1 MRKSVRERRGMRE
14 GKWEE
19 KDENDE
25 RDLRKMI
32 GRVKNEGY
40 IGKGEK
46 GEMRGVR

>member
-19 KDENDE
+19 KDKNDE
-25 RDLRKMI
+25 RDLRNI
-32 GRVKNEGY
+32 IAWVKNEGY

>member
-14 GKWEE
+14 GKWDE
-19 KDENDE
+19 KDKNDE
-25 RDLRKMI
+25 RNLRKMI

-40 IGKGEK
+40 IGKAEK